1 MNSYIP
7 MTNISFAGLFIATFS
22 GTFALLGLIF
32 LGVGL
37 GVMAA
42 QNKRS
47 NRCTAFAEGTVSAYQ
62 SQFGASGLRAVYS
75 FSIDGKPM
83 QYVSNYTGTTNLL
96 IGQTVNVYYDPQ
108 EIGCVYIE
116 EDVRQMRRFMRV
128 FAILGGVFLFVALAA
143 ALVTLALS

>member
-42 QNKRS
+42 QNKRR

-62 SQFGASGLRAVYS
+62 SQFGMSGLRAVYS
-75 FSIDGKPM
+75 FSIDGKPCNM
-83 QYVSNYTGTTNLL
+83 FPTIRAQP
-96 IGQTVNVYYDPQ
+96 I
-108 EIGCVYIE
+108 C
-116 EDVRQMRRFMRV
+116 
-128 FAILGGVFLFVALAA
+128 
-143 ALVTLALS
+143 